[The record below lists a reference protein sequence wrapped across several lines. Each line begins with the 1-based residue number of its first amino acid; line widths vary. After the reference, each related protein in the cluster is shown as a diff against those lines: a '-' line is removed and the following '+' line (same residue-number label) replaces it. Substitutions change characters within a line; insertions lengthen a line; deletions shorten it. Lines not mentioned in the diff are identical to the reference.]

1 MSHSSLQ
8 IRFMEK
14 KRIIHS
20 ENHIHNIRRKQ
31 VIVDRDL
38 AELCCVETKVL
49 KQSIEKE

>member
-1 MSHSSLQ
+1 MSHGSLQ
-8 IRFMEK
+8 IRFMEN

-20 ENHIHNIRRKQ
+20 ENHTHNIRGKQ

-38 AELCCVETKVL
+38 AELFCVETKML

>member
-1 MSHSSLQ
+1 MSHGSFQ
-8 IRFMEK
+8 IRFMAN

-31 VIVDRDL
+31 VIVYRDL

-49 KQSIEKE
+49 KQSNEKE